1 MLTTLSVL
9 FTGFTRRAKNIE
21 LKQAVT
27 GRLDSC
33 LQSAI
38 RHSCLQIHHRRIKKE
53 TLKMVFKALHSSV
66 LAVVF
71 FVARGGGHGPAR

>member
-1 MLTTLSVL
+1 MLTALLVL

-27 GRLDSC
+27 NRFDSC
-33 LQSAI
+33 TQSAI

-53 TLKMVFKALHSSV
+53 TSKMVFKALHSRV

-71 FVARGGGHGPAR
+71 VVAGGYWPAR